1 MCGTRQDNRG
11 HGRWMVEDGKTYH
24 SSRKI
29 QYMFQTFFVEE
40 RTMIVLELVVVYF
53 FNQVVYCCNEL
64 SLIFV

>member
-1 MCGTRQDNRG
+1 
-11 HGRWMVEDGKTYH
+11 MVEDGKTYH